1 MNSYDVALINRLD
14 DAAFFEKFARLSA
27 SKTWLAEMQ
36 KRRPF
41 ASATAILDAAA
52 DVWWNVCKKADWVES
67 FNGRPIIGDQ
77 ESFVKD
83 QWCLLEDEHT
93 IKADK
98 AIADEL
104 VRCNDPYTKKFGYVW
119 ILLCEGLTPEQQL
132 SNYKRRIDNDTQTE
146 LMENSVEDFKVTLR
160 RLRLCLLN
168 QDPYDQR

>member
-1 MNSYDVALINRLD
+1 MKRFDIELINHLNEVE
-14 DAAFFEKFARLSA
+14 FEKKFKRLST
-27 SKTWLAEMQ
+27 SKTWNDEIK

-41 ASATAILDAAA
+41 ASGEQLLNAAA
-52 DVWWNVCKKADWVES
+52 DIWWNVCKKDDWIES

-83 QWCLLEDEHT
+83 KWCLLEDEHT
-93 IKADK
+93 IQAEKEV
-98 AIADEL
+98 ADEL
-104 VRCNDPYTKKFGYVW
+104 VRCNKPYSDKFGYVW

-132 SNYKRRIDNDTQTE
+132 ADYKRRIDNDLQTE

-168 QDPYDQR
+168 EDPYDI